1 MGISPS
7 VKSEKAQLHP
17 FPAGV
22 LLSWPERRALWSKRA
37 FHFPYHSGFSTPP
50 FPCLCPSSFNSC
62 CFSFF
67 ISYPFL
73 PPTYSA
79 SLMYLSPICIPCS
92 ISISQLPSDFNLLLI
107 PDSFLPFLGTKD
119 LNYMPRE
126 SKYLIILQNHIVLD
140 GYWQKTQS
148 SNALL
153 FQLEYF
159 FPLDIFYIFGYIYG
173 WR

>member
-1 MGISPS
+1 MKRHNFIHFLLGFFYPDLKGEPYGVRGHFLFHTIRVSPPHLFL
-7 VKSEKAQLHP
+7 VFAL
-17 FPAGV
+17 PALIPAV
-22 LLSWPERRALWSKRA
+22 SI
-37 FHFPYHSGFSTPP
+37 
-50 FPCLCPSSFNSC
+50 
-62 CFSFF
+62 FF

-119 LNYMPRE
+119 LNYMPSE

-159 FPLDIFYIFGYIYG
+159 FPLDMFYIFGYIYG
-173 WR
+173 